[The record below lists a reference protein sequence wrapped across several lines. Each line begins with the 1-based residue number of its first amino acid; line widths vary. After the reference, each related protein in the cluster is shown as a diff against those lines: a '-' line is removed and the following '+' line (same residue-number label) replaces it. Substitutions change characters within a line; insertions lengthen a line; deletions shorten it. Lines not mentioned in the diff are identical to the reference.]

1 MSSPTIE
8 RRATI
13 QPRSG
18 WERNLDKGFIWLT
31 QIFALA
37 VAIVLIWI
45 ATEVAIEASPA
56 ISRFGANFFVST
68 AWNPVNE
75 QYGALPMIYGTV
87 VSSAIALLIAIPVGI
102 GVAVFLSED
111 YLPPRI
117 QLPLVFLV
125 ELLAAIP
132 SVVYGLWG
140 IFVLGPLLAQLTR
153 PLNAYFGWLPIFSTP
168 PANRSML
175 IAGVI
180 LAIMVLPTIAAI
192 SRDALIS
199 LPSTLRQAAVGLGAT
214 RWETILKILL
224 PAAFSGIVGAIMLA
238 LGRAIGE
245 TMAVTM
251 VIGNSNNI
259 NPSLLAPANT
269 IPSLLANQF
278 AEASG
283 LQVAALMYAALILF
297 GITLIVNI
305 LAQLLVYR
313 VQRIK

>member
-1 MSSPTIE
+1 MSSPAINTKTAIK
-8 RRATI
+8 
-13 QPRSG
+13 PRSS
-18 WERNLDKGFIWLT
+18 WERAVDKGFIWLT
-31 QIFALA
+31 RIFALA
-37 VAIVLIWI
+37 VAGVLIWI
-45 ATEVAIEASPA
+45 AIEVATEASPA
-56 ISRFGANFFVST
+56 IAQFGTNFLVST
-68 AWNPVNE
+68 AWNPVNQ

-87 VSSAIALLIAIPVGI
+87 VSSAIALLIAVPVGI
-102 GVAVFLSED
+102 GVAIFLSED
-111 YLPPRI
+111 YLPPKI
-117 QLPLVFLV
+117 QLAFVFLI

-140 IFVLGPLLAQLTR
+140 IFVLGPFLAQLTQ
-153 PLNAYFGWLPIFSTP
+153 PLNQYFGWLPIFSTP

-180 LAIMVLPTIAAI
+180 LAIMILPTVTAI

-199 LPSTLRQAAVGLGAT
+199 VPSTLRQAAFGLGAT
-214 RWETILKILL
+214 RWETIIKIIV
-224 PAAFSGIVGAIMLA
+224 PAAFSGIVGAVMLA

-259 NPSLLAPANT
+259 NPSLLAPGNT

-313 VQRIK
+313 MQRI

>member
-1 MSSPTIE
+1 MSSPAIE
-8 RRATI
+8 TKTAI
-13 QPRSG
+13 KPRSS
-18 WERNLDKGFIWLT
+18 WERAVDKGFIWLT
-31 QIFALA
+31 RIFAIA
-37 VAIVLIWI
+37 VAGVLIWI
-45 ATEVAIEASPA
+45 AIEVATEASPA
-56 ISRFGANFFVST
+56 IAQFGTNFLVST
-68 AWNPVNE
+68 AWNPVNQ

-87 VSSAIALLIAIPVGI
+87 VSSAIALLIAVPVGI
-102 GVAVFLSED
+102 GVAIFLSED
-111 YLPPRI
+111 YLPPKI
-117 QLPLVFLV
+117 QLGFVFLI

-140 IFVLGPLLAQLTR
+140 IFVLGPFLAQLTQ
-153 PLNAYFGWLPIFSTP
+153 PLNQYFGWLPIFSTP

-180 LAIMVLPTIAAI
+180 LAIMVLPTVTAI

-199 LPSTLRQAAVGLGAT
+199 VPSTLRQAAFGLGAT
-214 RWETILKILL
+214 RWETIIKIIV
-224 PAAFSGIVGAIMLA
+224 PAAFSGIVGAVMLA

-259 NPSLLAPANT
+259 NPSLLAPGNT

-313 VQRIK
+313 MQRI

>member
-1 MSSPTIE
+1 MSSPAVNKKTGIK
-8 RRATI
+8 
-13 QPRSG
+13 PRSG
-18 WERNLDKGFIWLT
+18 WERGVDKGFIWLT
-31 QIFALA
+31 RIFALA
-37 VAIVLIWI
+37 VAGILIWI
-45 ATEVAIEASPA
+45 AIEVATEASPA
-56 ISRFGANFFVST
+56 IAQFGANFLVT
-68 AWNPVNE
+68 KAWNPVNQ

-87 VSSAIALLIAIPVGI
+87 VSSAIALLIAVPVGI
-102 GVAVFLSED
+102 GVAIFLSED
-111 YLPPRI
+111 YLPPKI
-117 QLPLVFLV
+117 QLAFVFLI

-140 IFVLGPLLAQLTR
+140 IFVLGPVLAQLTQ
-153 PLNAYFGWLPIFSTP
+153 PLNTYFGWLPIFSTP

-180 LAIMVLPTIAAI
+180 LAIMVLPTVTAI

-199 LPSTLRQAAVGLGAT
+199 VPSTLRQAAFGLGAT
-214 RWETILKILL
+214 RWETIIKVIV
-224 PAAFSGIVGAIMLA
+224 PAAFSGIVGAVMLA

-259 NPSLLAPANT
+259 NPSLLAPGNT

-305 LAQLLVYR
+305 LAQLLVLR
-313 VQRIK
+313 MQRI

>member
-1 MSSPTIE
+1 MSSPAINTKTGIK
-8 RRATI
+8 
-13 QPRSG
+13 PRSG
-18 WERNLDKGFIWLT
+18 WEKGVDKGFIWLT
-31 QIFALA
+31 RIFALA
-37 VAIVLIWI
+37 VAGILIWI
-45 ATEVAIEASPA
+45 AIEVATEASPA
-56 ISRFGANFFVST
+56 IAQFGATFLVTT
-68 AWNPVNE
+68 AWNPVNQ
-75 QYGALPMIYGTV
+75 QYGALPMIYGTI
-87 VSSAIALLIAIPVGI
+87 VSSAIALLIAVPVGI
-102 GVAVFLSED
+102 GVAIFLSED
-111 YLPPRI
+111 YLPPKI
-117 QLPLVFLV
+117 QLAFVFLI

-140 IFVLGPLLAQLTR
+140 IFVLGPVLAQLTQ
-153 PLNAYFGWLPIFSTP
+153 PLHAYFGWLPIFSTP

-180 LAIMVLPTIAAI
+180 LAIMVLPTVTAI

-199 LPSTLRQAAVGLGAT
+199 VPSTLRQAAFGLGAT
-214 RWETILKILL
+214 RWETIIKVII
-224 PAAFSGIVGAIMLA
+224 PAAFSGIVGAVMLA

-259 NPSLLAPANT
+259 NPSLLAPGNT

-297 GITLIVNI
+297 GITLLVNI
-305 LAQLLVYR
+305 FAQLLVFR
-313 VQRIK
+313 MQRI

>member
-1 MSSPTIE
+1 MSSPSIE
-8 RRATI
+8 KKTAI
-13 QPRSG
+13 QPRSS
-18 WERNLDKGFIWLT
+18 WERAVDKGFIWLT
-31 QIFALA
+31 RIFALA
-37 VAIVLIWI
+37 VAGILIWI
-45 ATEVAIEASPA
+45 AIEVAIEASPA
-56 ISRFGANFFVST
+56 IAQFGTSFFVSA
-68 AWNPVNE
+68 AWNPVNQ

-87 VSSAIALLIAIPVGI
+87 VSSAIALLIAVPVGI
-102 GVAVFLSED
+102 GVAIFLSED

-117 QLPLVFLV
+117 QLALVFLV

-140 IFVLGPLLAQLTR
+140 IFVLGPFLAGLTQ
-153 PLNAYFGWLPIFSTP
+153 PIHAYFGWLPLFSTP

-180 LAIMVLPTIAAI
+180 LAIMILPTIAAI

-199 LPSTLRQAAVGLGAT
+199 LPSNLRQAAVGLGAT
-214 RWETILKILL
+214 RWETILKILV
-224 PAAFSGIVGAIMLA
+224 PAAFSGIVGAVMLA

-297 GITLIVNI
+297 GITLLVNI

-313 VQRIK
+313 MQRI

>member
-1 MSSPTIE
+1 MSSPAIE
-8 RRATI
+8 TKAAIR
-13 QPRSG
+13 PRPKWDRS
-18 WERNLDKGFIWLT
+18 LDNGFIWLT
-31 QIFALA
+31 RIFAIA
-37 VAIVLIWI
+37 VAATLLWI
-45 ATEVAIEASPA
+45 AYEVAVEASPA
-56 ISRFGANFFVST
+56 IAQFGFSFFYST
-68 AWNPVNE
+68 AWDPVNQ
-75 QYGALPMIYGTV
+75 QYGALPMIYGTI
-87 VSSAIALLIAIPVGI
+87 VSSAIALLIAVPVGL
-102 GVAVFLSED
+102 GVAIFLSED
-111 YLPPRI
+111 YLPPKI
-117 QLPLVFLV
+117 QLAFVFLV

-140 IFVLGPLLAQLTR
+140 IFVLGPVLASLTQ
-153 PLNAYFGWLPIFSTP
+153 PLYANFRWLPIFSTP

-180 LAIMVLPTIAAI
+180 LAIMVLPTITAI

-199 LPSTLRQAAVGLGAT
+199 VPANLRQASVGLGAT
-214 RWETILKILL
+214 RWETILKVIV
-224 PAAFSGIVGAIMLA
+224 PAAFSGIVGAVMLA

-259 NPSLLAPANT
+259 NPSLLAPSNT

-283 LQVAALMYAALILF
+283 LQVSALMYAALILF

-313 VQRIK
+313 MRRI